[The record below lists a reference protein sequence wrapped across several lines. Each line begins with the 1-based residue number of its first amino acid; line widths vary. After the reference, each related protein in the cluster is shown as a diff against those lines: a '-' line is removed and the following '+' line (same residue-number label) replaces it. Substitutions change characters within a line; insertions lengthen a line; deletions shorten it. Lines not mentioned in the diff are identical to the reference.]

1 MLTINFAD
9 DLTNPPEHLH
19 LPTASNYTKVMFPTG
34 PASFGHMTLAH
45 PAVWASALGSFLQR
59 LPLER

>member
-9 DLTNPPEHLH
+9 DLTNRPEHLH

-34 PASFGHMTLAH
+34 PASFGHMTLEH
-45 PAVWASALGSFLQR
+45 PAVWASALQSFLR
-59 LPLER
+59 GLPQED

>member
-9 DLTNPPEHLH
+9 DLINPPKLLH
-19 LPTASNYTKVMFPTG
+19 LPTSSNYIEVMIPSGSATY
-34 PASFGHMTLAH
+34 GHMTLAH

-59 LPLER
+59 FPHER